1 VCDGQGTAMVAG
13 GCERCRRRKAP
24 PAAPDIGLRARGR
37 RKRFKGGGQRTACA
51 AVTRALSTLQL
62 QFAARMQGARDASA
76 GSEAMRAHCRANR
89 KEKRRCRG
97 SDSRQ
102 KPKNQARCALPL
114 GLLVPHLGCPAA
126 ARHDAGN
133 EHVGGEEGEDRRRDG
148 RAQDQGGGFLGGG
161 NERRQEPEAREE
173 AAEAATARK
182 TTGVLL
188 LRKFNADAER
198 SS

>member
-1 VCDGQGTAMVAG
+1 MMGRARRWWQAAASAAG
-13 GCERCRRRKAP
+13 GVKRP
-24 PAAPDIGLRARGR
+24 PPPLTLACARAAGGSALGR
-37 RKRFKGGGQRTACA
+37 GQRTACA
-51 AVTRALSTLQL
+51 AVTHALSTLQL

-76 GSEAMRAHCRANR
+76 GSEAMRAHCHANR

-97 SDSRQ
+97 SDSRK

-148 RAQDQGGGFLGGG
+148 RAQDRGEKKRRRLLGRWGRAAPGAGGEGGGGGG
-161 NERRQEPEAREE
+161 GDGEE
-173 AAEAATARK
+173 DDGRTAIAK
-182 TTGVLL
+182 I
-188 LRKFNADAER
+188 
-198 SS
+198 